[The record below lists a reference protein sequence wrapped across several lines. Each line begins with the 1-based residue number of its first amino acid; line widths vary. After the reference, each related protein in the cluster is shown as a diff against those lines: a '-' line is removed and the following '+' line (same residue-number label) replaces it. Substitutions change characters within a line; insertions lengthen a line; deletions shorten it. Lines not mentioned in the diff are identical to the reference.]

1 MLELCQSIQNIL
13 EKFRP
18 NNIFV
23 GIIFTSV
30 VGTSLCGKSF
40 DGKGKSK
47 GKALAEDKPG
57 KSRGI
62 LSSSGS
68 SMELDLS

>member
-18 NNIFV
+18 NIFV
-23 GIIFTSV
+23 GITFTSV

-62 LSSSGS
+62 LSTSGS